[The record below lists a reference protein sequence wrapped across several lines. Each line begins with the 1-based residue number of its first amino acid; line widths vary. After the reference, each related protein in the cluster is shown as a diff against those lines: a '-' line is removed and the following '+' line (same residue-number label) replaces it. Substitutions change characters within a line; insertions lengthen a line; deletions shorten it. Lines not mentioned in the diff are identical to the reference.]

1 MAAWREQS
9 KGLLGG
15 DVVRERMRVAL
26 QSPPE
31 DAELMLV
38 LLANATILF
47 ANTTRISE
55 AQRSLR
61 LLRQLAPPGMS
72 PLLESR
78 ILMAETVVMDRMGQ
92 KRQAHE
98 LTGRRCDLPV
108 PPHCN
113 AWCHARLS
121 LAHTAINVSD
131 FALAGR
137 ALSEV
142 QDHPPTDPELLVT
155 FRERQIRMMVLR
167 GMAQEALALLDG
179 LPPPKSGV
187 ARHRRLQY
195 RVRSLLALG
204 RLTEAQQTIDATE
217 GEMPLGHREYLLAA
231 VCLYRGDAAGAR
243 EFSRQALLAGLP
255 SPVFLMDNALQ
266 MTMAEL
272 MAGQLRAARTIL
284 KMLDLDANDP
294 ALDIFWV
301 QLFLLEGRDAR
312 AARHFRRILDRKD
325 PLFLRESLRDA
336 PTLNGMQIARLWT
349 LAESLGPEEGTAATE
364 SDAAAAGRGPETVL
378 VGESP
383 AIREVRRQIA
393 QFAPLDETV
402 LITGETGAGKELAA
416 RLLHDR
422 SPRSGKPFIAVNCA
436 AISDTLIESELFG
449 HVRGAFT
456 GAVRDSEGL
465 FSAAGEG
472 TLFLDEISSMSARL
486 QGALLRVLENGEIR
500 PVGSN
505 RPRRVK
511 ARVIAASNQP
521 LEAMIER
528 GEFRA
533 DLYYRLARLS
543 IALPP
548 LRARPDDIPSLI
560 RHFLS
565 RSHEYGEVAVG
576 EDLLAALKAHDWP
589 GNVRE
594 MRNELER
601 IVLLSGGEKVLHA
614 GLFLRDGRPEKAPP
628 AATAKASMQTDPA
641 RDKKV
646 DGAMAVGPAARP
658 VRDRMRTLREL
669 FASHGELTRAEAVKL
684 LGCAPNSATRYLRM
698 LEHEGLVERV
708 ETSASLRTSYFKLR
722 KRQEPD

>member
-1 MAAWREQS
+1 
-9 KGLLGG
+9 
-15 DVVRERMRVAL
+15 
-26 QSPPE
+26 
-31 DAELMLV
+31 
-38 LLANATILF
+38 
-47 ANTTRISE
+47 
-55 AQRSLR
+55 
-61 LLRQLAPPGMS
+61 
-72 PLLESR
+72 
-78 ILMAETVVMDRMGQ
+78 MAETVVMDRMGQ

-456 GAVRDSEGL
+456 GAFANRQGL
-465 FSAAGEG
+465 FALADRG
-472 TLFLDEISSMSARL
+472 TIFLDEIAEMPLDIQAR
-486 QGALLRVLENGEIR
+486 LLRVLQEKTFVPLGAAQSVTVDVRVLSATNKALRDEVRARRFREDLMYRVRVVPLYLPRLAERLGDVEALAWHFVGEFNER
-500 PVGSN
+500 GL
-505 RPRRVK
+505 RRVTDVSDE
-511 ARVIAASNQP
+511 AFAA
-521 LEAMIER
+521 
-528 GEFRA
+528 
-533 DLYYRLARLS
+533 
-543 IALPP
+543 
-548 LRARPDDIPSLI
+548 
-560 RHFLS
+560 
-565 RSHEYGEVAVG
+565 
-576 EDLLAALKAHDWP
+576 LLAYPWP

-594 MRNELER
+594 LRNVVEYAFAVGEGPLLTLADLPPELRGEGPPESGGAWPAPPPEPALRLPSGPPPGAPAALLPAAALPDPDDVERER
-601 IVLLSGGEKVLHA
+601 IRAALRAAGGRRGEAAETLGLSRTTLWRRMKEL
-614 GLFLRDGRPEKAPP
+614 GLE
-628 AATAKASMQTDPA
+628 
-641 RDKKV
+641 
-646 DGAMAVGPAARP
+646 
-658 VRDRMRTLREL
+658 
-669 FASHGELTRAEAVKL
+669 
-684 LGCAPNSATRYLRM
+684 
-698 LEHEGLVERV
+698 
-708 ETSASLRTSYFKLR
+708 
-722 KRQEPD
+722 